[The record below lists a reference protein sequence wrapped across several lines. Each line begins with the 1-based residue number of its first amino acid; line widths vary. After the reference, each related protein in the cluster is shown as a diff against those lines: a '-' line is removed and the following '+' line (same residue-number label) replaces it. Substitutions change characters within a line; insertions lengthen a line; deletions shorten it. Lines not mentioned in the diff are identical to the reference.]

1 MLRAIKYEL
10 DPTSEQRELIKKTCG
25 CCRLVY
31 NLMLDKKVKA
41 YRQDKTSLSSV
52 QLINELPSLKKHEEY
67 AFLNEVPSQS
77 LQQAIRNLDTAYT
90 NFFRKN
96 GSGFPKFKKKGVRD
110 SYRIPVPCK
119 FDFSNW
125 TVRTAKVGTVKVFK
139 GKNKRVDGV
148 IKQYTISRTPTDR
161 YYISV
166 LYETRDTPK
175 CANGRS
181 VGIDLG
187 IKTFATLSDGTVFE
201 NQKHLRKSERKLRVL
216 QRAMSRKYQVGK
228 GSDEQSNNWKKA
240 RLRVAKLYERI
251 GFQREDYLHK
261 LSTWIANNY
270 ENVFV
275 EDLNVKGMEKN
286 RHLAKSI
293 ADCSWSRFISML
305 EYKCA
310 NLVKVDKFY
319 ASSQT
324 CSSCGYKNEAV
335 KSLNVREWDCPQC
348 GSHHDRDLNAAKNIE
363 REGLSLCGLNVGGCS
378 ERAPRTHTVSAVGI
392 VRTETLK

>member
-10 DPTSEQRELIKKTCG
+10 DPTPQQRELIKKTCG

-41 YRQDKTSLSSV
+41 YQEEKASLSSV
-52 QLINELPSLKKHEEY
+52 QLINELPSLKKREEY

-96 GSGFPKFKKKGVRD
+96 GSGFPKFKKKGVHD
-110 SYRIPVPCK
+110 SYRIPVPCT
-119 FDFSNW
+119 FDFDNW
-125 TVRTAKVGTVKVFK
+125 TVRAAKVGTVKVFK
-139 GKNKRVDGV
+139 GRNKRIDGV
-148 IKQYTISRTPTDR
+148 VKQYTISRTKTDR

-166 LYETRDTPK
+166 LYEAQDAPK
-175 CANGRS
+175 CANGGS

-216 QRAMSRKYQVGK
+216 QRTMSRKYQPSK
-228 GSDEQSNNWKKA
+228 SRDEQSNNWKKA
-240 RLRVAKLYERI
+240 RLRVARLHERI
-251 GFQREDYLHK
+251 AFQREDYLQK

-270 ENVFV
+270 ESVFV

-293 ADCSWSRFISML
+293 ADCSWSRFVTML

-310 NLVKVDKFY
+310 NLVKVDRFY

-324 CSSCGYKNEAV
+324 CSACGYKNEAV
-335 KSLNVREWDCPQC
+335 KSLNVREWDCPHC
-348 GSHHDRDLNAAKNIE
+348 GHQIGRASCRE
-363 REGLSLCGLNVGGCS
+363 RVFL
-378 ERAPRTHTVSAVGI
+378 TV
-392 VRTETLK
+392 